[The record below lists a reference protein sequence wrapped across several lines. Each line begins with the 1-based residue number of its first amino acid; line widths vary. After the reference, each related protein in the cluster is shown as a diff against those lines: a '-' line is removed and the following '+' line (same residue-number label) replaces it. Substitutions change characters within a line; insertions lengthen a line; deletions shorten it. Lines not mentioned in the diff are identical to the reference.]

1 MRKLSK
7 SQAIERLKKVL
18 EAIPELK
25 SLQRGSPDF
34 EKWHRNVRIAIVNI
48 FGEES
53 RHINDFRRISVGRYP
68 RRRSRYSQRSYF
80 PTETPDSRYQQAYL
94 GELESARVLLES
106 MIEEIEEYW
115 EEETQTPTLSSGRER
130 ERIAVKTDMKEVF
143 VIHGR
148 DNEAKEAVARFLAR
162 LDLEPVIL
170 HEQPNEGRTI
180 IEKFEEHAQAAFAVV
195 LLTPDDAG
203 ALENEKDT
211 LRPRA
216 RQNVI
221 FEFGYFIGRLGRK
234 RVCAL
239 TRGDLEMP
247 SDYDG
252 VLYVP
257 LDADGAWRMRLV
269 KELRAAGLNVDA
281 NLAL

>member
-7 SQAIERLKKVL
+7 PKAIERLKKVL

-53 RHINDFRRISVGRYP
+53 RHINDFRRISVGL
-68 RRRSRYSQRSYF
+68 SGLSFF

-94 GELESARVLLES
+94 GGLESARVLLES

-115 EEETQTPTLSSGRER
+115 EEEAQTPTLSSGQER
-130 ERIAVKTDMKEVF
+130 ELNAVKADTKKVF
-143 VIHGR
+143 IIHGR
-148 DNEAKEAVARFLAR
+148 DNEARETVARFLEKLN
-162 LDLEPVIL
+162 LDPVIL
-170 HEQPNEGRTI
+170 HEQANEGRAI

-203 ALENEKDT
+203 ALENEKDK

-257 LDADGAWRMRLV
+257 LDAAGAWRMRLV

>member
-1 MRKLSK
+1 MRKPSK
-7 SQAIERLKKVL
+7 PKAIERLQKIL

-25 SLQRGSPDF
+25 SLQHGSPDF
-34 EKWHRNVRIAIVNI
+34 EKWHRKVEIAVVNI

-53 RHINDFRRISVGRYP
+53 RHINDCRQISFRLSFYTYR
-68 RRRSRYSQRSYF
+68 
-80 PTETPDSRYQQAYL
+80 ELTPDSSFQEAYL
-94 GELESARVLLES
+94 RGLESARVLLES

-115 EEETQTPTLSSGRER
+115 EEETQTPTLPGGRER
-130 ERIAVKTDMKEVF
+130 ERIAVKADTKKVF
-143 VIHGR
+143 IIHGR
-148 DNEAKEAVARFLAR
+148 DNEAKEAVARFLER

-203 ALENEKDT
+203 ALESEKDK
-211 LRPRA
+211 LKPRA

-239 TRGDLEMP
+239 TKGDLEMP

-269 KELRAAGLNVDA
+269 KELKAAGLNVDA

>member
-7 SQAIERLKKVL
+7 SKAIERLKNIL
-18 EAIPELK
+18 AEIPALK
-25 SLQRGSPDF
+25 SSKHGSPDF
-34 EKWHRNVRIAIVNI
+34 KKWLKKMEIAIINI
-48 FGEES
+48 FGEDL
-53 RHINDFRRISVGRYP
+53 RHICDFQQISFGLSIV
-68 RRRSRYSQRSYF
+68 
-80 PTETPDSRYQQAYL
+80 E
-94 GELESARVLLES
+94 ELESARVLLES

-115 EEETQTPTLSSGRER
+115 EEETQTPALSSGRER
-130 ERIAVKTDMKEVF
+130 ERIAVKADTKKVF
-143 VIHGR
+143 IIHGR
-148 DNEAKEAVARFLAR
+148 DNEAKGSVARFLEKLN
-162 LDLEPVIL
+162 LDPVIL
-170 HEQPNEGRTI
+170 HEQANEGRTI

-203 ALENEKDT
+203 ALENEKDK

-239 TRGDLEMP
+239 TRGNLEMP

-257 LDADGAWRMRLV
+257 LDAAGAWRMRLL
-269 KELRAAGLNVDA
+269 KELKAAGLNVDA

>member
-1 MRKLSK
+1 MPRPSK
-7 SQAIERLKKVL
+7 TKAIERLQKVL

-25 SLQRGSPDF
+25 LLQHGSPDF
-34 EKWHRNVRIAIVNI
+34 KKWYRKAQVAITNT

-53 RHINDFRRISVGRYP
+53 RHIADFNHISFYSRVVIVGV
-68 RRRSRYSQRSYF
+68 SEEQRNSEEQRDYVQGL
-80 PTETPDSRYQQAYL
+80 EVATPI
-94 GELESARVLLES
+94 LES

-115 EEETQTPTLSSGRER
+115 EEEAQTPTLSSGRER
-130 ERIAVKTDMKEVF
+130 ERIATKTDMKEVF
-143 VIHGR
+143 IIHGK
-148 DNEAKEAVARFLAR
+148 DNAAKVAVARFLKS
-162 LDLEPVIL
+162 LKLKPVIL
-170 HEQPNEGRTI
+170 HEEANEGRTI
-180 IEKFEEHAQAAFAVV
+180 IEKFEEHAQVAFAVV

-203 ALENEKDT
+203 ALENEKDK
-211 LRPRA
+211 LKPRA

-239 TRGDLEMP
+239 TKGDLEMP

-257 LDADGAWRMRLV
+257 LDDAGSWKLPLV

>member
-7 SQAIERLKKVL
+7 SKAIERLKNIL
-18 EAIPELK
+18 AEIPELK

-34 EKWHRNVRIAIVNI
+34 EKWHEKVGIAIVNI

-53 RHINDFRRISVGRYP
+53 RHIRRFQQIYFSFRMVSIGVR
-68 RRRSRYSQRSYF
+68 
-80 PTETPDSRYQQAYL
+80 TPDSKFRENQGAYFL
-94 GELESARVLLES
+94 RGLESAEAIIKS
-106 MIEEIEEYW
+106 MIEEIEDYY
-115 EEETQTPTLSSGRER
+115 EEEAQTPTLSSGRER
-130 ERIAVKTDMKEVF
+130 ERIAVKADTKKVF
-143 VIHGR
+143 IIHGR
-148 DNEAKEAVARFLAR
+148 DNEAKESVARFLEK
-162 LDLEPVIL
+162 LNLEPVIL
-170 HEQPNEGRTI
+170 HEQANEGRTI

-203 ALENEKDT
+203 ALENEKDK

-239 TRGDLEMP
+239 TKGNLEMP

-257 LDADGAWRMRLV
+257 LDAAGAWQKSLV
-269 KELRAAGLNVDA
+269 KELKAAGLDVDA

>member
-7 SQAIERLKKVL
+7 PKAIERLKNIL
-18 EAIPELK
+18 AEIPELK
-25 SLQRGSPDF
+25 LLRRGSPDF
-34 EKWHRNVRIAIVNI
+34 KKWHEKVGTAIVNI
-48 FGEES
+48 FGEGS
-53 RHINDFRRISVGRYP
+53 RRIHHFQQIYCSPLWFVVG
-68 RRRSRYSQRSYF
+68 S
-80 PTETPDSRYQQAYL
+80 EIPDSRYQGAYL
-94 GELESARVLLES
+94 GGLESARVLLES

-115 EEETQTPTLSSGRER
+115 EEEAQTPTLSSGRER
-130 ERIAVKTDMKEVF
+130 ELNAVKADTKKVF
-143 VIHGR
+143 IIHGR
-148 DNEAKEAVARFLAR
+148 DNEAKEAVARFLER

-170 HEQPNEGRTI
+170 HEQPNEGRAI

-203 ALENEKDT
+203 ALENEKDK

-257 LDADGAWRMRLV
+257 LDADAAWRMRLV

>member
-1 MRKLSK
+1 MRKPSK
-7 SQAIERLKKVL
+7 PKAIEHLENVL

-25 SLQRGSPDF
+25 SLQRGSSDF
-34 EKWHRNVRIAIVNI
+34 NKWRRKMGIAIVNI

-53 RHINDFRRISVGRYP
+53 RHIKDFRRICFSPLWVVVG
-68 RRRSRYSQRSYF
+68 S
-80 PTETPDSRYQQAYL
+80 EMPDSRYQQAYL
-94 GELESARVLLES
+94 GGLESARVLLES

-115 EEETQTPTLSSGRER
+115 EEEAQTPTLSSGRER
-130 ERIAVKTDMKEVF
+130 ERNAVKADTKKVF
-143 VIHGR
+143 IIHGR
-148 DNEAKEAVARFLAR
+148 DNEAKEAVARFLER
-162 LDLEPVIL
+162 LDIEPVIL
-170 HEQPNEGRTI
+170 HEQPNQGRTI

-203 ALENEKDT
+203 ALENEKDK

-239 TRGDLEMP
+239 TKGDLEMP

-257 LDADGAWRMRLV
+257 LDAAGAWRMRLV
-269 KELRAAGLNVDA
+269 KELKAAGLNVDA

>member
-7 SQAIERLKKVL
+7 SKAIERLKNIL
-18 EAIPELK
+18 AEIPELK

-34 EKWHRNVRIAIVNI
+34 EKWHEKVGIAIVNI

-53 RHINDFRRISVGRYP
+53 GHIKDFQRTHFSPLWFVVG
-68 RRRSRYSQRSYF
+68 S
-80 PTETPDSRYQQAYL
+80 EMPDSRYQQAYL
-94 GELESARVLLES
+94 GGLESARVLLES
-106 MIEEIEEYW
+106 MIEEIKEYW
-115 EEETQTPTLSSGRER
+115 EEETQTPTLSRGQGR
-130 ERIAVKTDMKEVF
+130 ERIAVKADTKKVF
-143 VIHGR
+143 IIHGR
-148 DNEAKEAVARFLAR
+148 DNEAKGSVARFLEKLN
-162 LDLEPVIL
+162 LDPVIL
-170 HEQPNEGRTI
+170 HEQANEGRTI

-203 ALENEKDT
+203 ALENEKDK

-234 RVCAL
+234 RVCSL
-239 TRGDLEMP
+239 TKGNLEMP

-257 LDADGAWRMRLV
+257 LDDAGSWQMRLV
-269 KELRAAGLNVDA
+269 KAAGLNVDA

>member
-1 MRKLSK
+1 MPRPSK
-7 SQAIERLKKVL
+7 TKAIERLQKVL

-25 SLQRGSPDF
+25 LLQHGSPDF
-34 EKWHRNVRIAIVNI
+34 KKWSRKAQVAITNT

-53 RHINDFRRISVGRYP
+53 RHITDFNDISFFSRVVIVGV
-68 RRRSRYSQRSYF
+68 SEEQRNS
-80 PTETPDSRYQQAYL
+80 
-94 GELESARVLLES
+94 GEQRDYVQGLEVATAILES

-115 EEETQTPTLSSGRER
+115 GEEAQVPTLSSGQER
-130 ERIAVKTDMKEVF
+130 KRIAVKADTKKVF
-143 VIHGR
+143 IIHGR
-148 DNEAKEAVARFLAR
+148 DNEAKETVARFLEK
-162 LDLEPVIL
+162 LNLEPVIL

-195 LLTPDDAG
+195 LLTPDDVG
-203 ALENEKDT
+203 ARQIDKDK
-211 LRPRA
+211 LQHRA

-239 TRGDLEMP
+239 IKGDLEMP

-257 LDADGAWRMRLV
+257 LDAAGAWEMRLV
-269 KELRAAGLNVDA
+269 KELKAAGLNVDA

>member
-7 SQAIERLKKVL
+7 PKAIERLKKVL

-25 SLQRGSPDF
+25 SLRRGSPDF
-34 EKWHRNVRIAIVNI
+34 EKWHRKVKIAIVNI

-53 RHINDFRRISVGRYP
+53 RHINDFQKLSFRLSIVTSK
-68 RRRSRYSQRSYF
+68 
-80 PTETPDSRYQQAYL
+80 TPDSRFQAAYL
-94 GELESARVLLES
+94 RGLESARVLLES

-115 EEETQTPTLSSGRER
+115 EEEAQTPTLSSGRER
-130 ERIAVKTDMKEVF
+130 ERVATKTDMKEVF

-203 ALENEKDT
+203 ALENEKDK

-239 TRGDLEMP
+239 TKGDLEMP

-257 LDADGAWRMRLV
+257 LDAAGAWRMRLV
-269 KELRAAGLNVDA
+269 KELKAAGLNVDA

>member
-1 MRKLSK
+1 MSEPDKAK
-7 SQAIERLKKVL
+7 AVERLRKAL
-18 EAIPELK
+18 GAIPGLEQLRYYDSPEFNKWRRNARLAITHTFGKESNHIAEFENISFSSLLLFTRDLK
-25 SLQRGSPDF
+25 LAAS
-34 EKWHRNVRIAIVNI
+34 
-48 FGEES
+48 
-53 RHINDFRRISVGRYP
+53 
-68 RRRSRYSQRSYF
+68 
-80 PTETPDSRYQQAYL
+80 
-94 GELESARVLLES
+94 LLES
-106 MIEEIEEYW
+106 MIEEIEDYY
-115 EEETQTPTLSSGRER
+115 EEEAQTPTLSSGRER

-203 ALENEKDT
+203 ALENEKDR

-257 LDADGAWRMRLV
+257 LDDAGAWRMRLV

-281 NLAL
+281 NRAL

>member
-1 MRKLSK
+1 
-7 SQAIERLKKVL
+7 
-18 EAIPELK
+18 
-25 SLQRGSPDF
+25 
-34 EKWHRNVRIAIVNI
+34 
-48 FGEES
+48 
-53 RHINDFRRISVGRYP
+53 
-68 RRRSRYSQRSYF
+68 
-80 PTETPDSRYQQAYL
+80 
-94 GELESARVLLES
+94 

-148 DNEAKEAVARFLAR
+148 DNEAKEAVARFLEKLN
-162 LDLEPVIL
+162 LDPVIL
-170 HEQPNEGRTI
+170 HEQANEGRAI

-203 ALENEKDT
+203 ALENEKDK